1 MSVWVWQTNNYI
13 GSILKSTFL
22 QVECIGRSHDGCAIF
37 QHFSAGQIPFFFYGS
52 QRTFVCEPKQRQ
64 DPLNLAYSSFQY
76 VSGFLFLYYSS
87 SLYLGQLN
95 RVRLNLWTYIV
106 VFAAGMHA
114 SYNVATLFAFSSV
127 NWQFIDMNR
136 NIFRIPSPQVSH
148 DDQFKF
154 SWTWNSMLNYVRYM
168 QCSCRREKIQLCIC
182 DRDKKQLKTKRTWNG
197 VSGTHTTF
205 ALSTQWILQMQC
217 NFFSLVPVL
226 IIKKFPFI
234 GFTSLGTRDQI
245 KLISFEKVCIFSERK
260 FLFAN
265 FTSRIARSR
274 HIRSDVH
281 VINNRRLKP
290 RYLWATYDN
299 DVCRHQIR
307 HGLPSMI
314 ISWNSKFN
322 AIRFKESSRHPTS
335 CRQLN
340 SHRPFS
346 FRFDVHLF

>member
-1 MSVWVWQTNNYI
+1 MFNRKLRRATVNGFFRHSENADLNRNGQIANIDVKQETLPFKITVANERLGLANKQLHRFDLEI
-13 GSILKSTFL
+13 DISPSRMHR
-22 QVECIGRSHDGCAIF
+22 QVARWLC
-37 QHFSAGQIPFFFYGS
+37 HFSAFFCRPNSVFFFCGS

-234 GFTSLGTRDQI
+234 GFTPLGTRDQI
-245 KLISFEKVCIFSERK
+245 KLSSFEKVCIFSERK

-265 FTSRIARSR
+265 FTSR
-274 HIRSDVH
+274 
-281 VINNRRLKP
+281 K
-290 RYLWATYDN
+290 
-299 DVCRHQIR
+299 
-307 HGLPSMI
+307 
-314 ISWNSKFN
+314 
-322 AIRFKESSRHPTS
+322 
-335 CRQLN
+335 
-340 SHRPFS
+340 
-346 FRFDVHLF
+346 